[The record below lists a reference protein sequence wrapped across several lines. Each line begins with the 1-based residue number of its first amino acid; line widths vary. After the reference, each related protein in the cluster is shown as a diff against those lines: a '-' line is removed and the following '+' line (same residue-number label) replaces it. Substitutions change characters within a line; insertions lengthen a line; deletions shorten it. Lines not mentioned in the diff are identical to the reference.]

1 MVYRK
6 YVIVFIDSELVLLN
20 HKCITCLTPR
30 IDEFLYYIIV
40 CIVIR
45 KKSEFYTNGN
55 SQEWLEGGG
64 GGYSANTA
72 SYIEVPPKRIYALVC
87 RSSPCINIC
96 VRYNI
101 PCTDI
106 HITRNKKFSPKN
118 KKDLGMACTSYST
131 SRKSKETRGN
141 AITQPRSHP
150 LKKCRI

>member
-30 IDEFLYYIIV
+30 IDEFLYYNIIV

-64 GGYSANTA
+64 
-72 SYIEVPPKRIYALVC
+72 
-87 RSSPCINIC
+87 
-96 VRYNI
+96 
-101 PCTDI
+101 DI
-106 HITRNKKFSPKN
+106 LLIQ
-118 KKDLGMACTSYST
+118 L
-131 SRKSKETRGN
+131 
-141 AITQPRSHP
+141 AI
-150 LKKCRI
+150 